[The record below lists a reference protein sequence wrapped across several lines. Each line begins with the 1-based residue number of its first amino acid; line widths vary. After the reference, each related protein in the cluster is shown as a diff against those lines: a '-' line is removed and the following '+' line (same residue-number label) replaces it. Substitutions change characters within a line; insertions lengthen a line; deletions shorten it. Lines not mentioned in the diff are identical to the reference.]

1 MTAAGAIRMTFK
13 LAAVLFLVAAGIGWW
28 KLFGRGFTMGGVF
41 LPAFN
46 TGMGLFLWFFA
57 LRANCCSENCCSEDS
72 GKANSGADT

>member
-1 MTAAGAIRMTFK
+1 MTAGATRMTFK
-13 LAAVLFLVAAGIGWW
+13 LAAVIFLVAAGIGWW

-57 LRANCCSENCCSEDS
+57 GIVGRALDGRQKKS
-72 GKANSGADT
+72 